1 MQGLDL
7 FSSFV
12 EAGTL
17 WEAELSG
24 VFYLQNIG
32 VFLR

>member
-12 EAGTL
+12 EAGTVQ
-17 WEAELSG
+17 EAELSG
-24 VFYLQNIG
+24 VFLLQNIA